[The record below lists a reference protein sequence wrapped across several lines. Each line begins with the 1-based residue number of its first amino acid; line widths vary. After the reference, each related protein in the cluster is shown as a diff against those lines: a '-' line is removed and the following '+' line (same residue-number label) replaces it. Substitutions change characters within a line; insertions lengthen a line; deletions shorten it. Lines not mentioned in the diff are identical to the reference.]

1 MPAAELIA
9 IGTELLLGEIVET
22 NTRFIAR
29 QLRDIGVDLFR
40 STTVGDNLE
49 RITKLIQES
58 SQRADIVITTGGLG
72 PTVDDPTRDAAAAAF
87 GVHNEFHPELWDQIQ
102 QRFLRRG
109 IPISENNRKQAFI
122 PIGAEVIP
130 NPVGTAP
137 GFIITTGEKT
147 LVCLPGVPREM
158 ETLLLSTVIPW
169 LKKRY
174 KLQGII
180 KARVLHTVGVPES
193 RVDEVIADL
202 EVLSNP
208 SVGLLAHPGIV
219 DIRITAKAESES
231 SADKMIQEIETSIRQ
246 RLGADIFGCD
256 GETLPSTIQSLS
268 ANFAHP
274 PTLEIDGFSENSRQ
288 TFKETG
294 LVMQPRTHGSGA
306 NPAADAASPVDHFVC
321 LFTNTP
327 QTGMIHFTHFNSQ
340 GKQERTREFQG
351 APGLH
356 EIWALN
362 FALGAIFH
370 EIQKTIN
377 AEESDEQR

>member
-1 MPAAELIA
+1 MPVAELIA
-9 IGTELLLGEIVET
+9 IGTELLLGEIVDT

-29 QLRDIGVDLFR
+29 QLRDVGIDLFR

-58 SQRADIVITTGGLG
+58 IQRADIVITTGGLG

-87 GVHNEFHPELWDQIQ
+87 GVQNEFHPELWDQIQ

-109 IPISENNRKQAFI
+109 IPISDNNRKQAFI

-137 GFIITTGEKT
+137 GFILIKGDKT
-147 LVCLPGVPREM
+147 LACLPGVPREM
-158 ETLLLSTVIPW
+158 ETLLLSSVIPW
-169 LKKRY
+169 LKTRY
-174 KLQGII
+174 KLQGTI

-231 SADKMIQEIETSIRQ
+231 SADKMIQEIETLIRQ
-246 RLGADIFGCD
+246 RLGSDIFGCD
-256 GETLPSTIQSLS
+256 GETLPSIIQCLS
-268 ANFAHP
+268 ANLAHP
-274 PTLEIDGFSENSRQ
+274 PTLEIDGFSENAMQ

-294 LVMQPRTHGSGA
+294 LIMQPRTHAAESGL
-306 NPAADAASPVDHFVC
+306 PVDHFAC
-321 LFTNTP
+321 LFTNTA
-327 QTGMIHFTHFNSQ
+327 QAGMIHFTHFNSQ

-362 FALGAIFH
+362 FALGNIFH
-370 EIQKTIN
+370 QIQQSIN
-377 AEESDEQR
+377 AEETNEQR